1 MLSALLAVLV
11 LAVLLGS
18 VAVVSRLD
26 GTERRFRDVARA
38 RLHYGV
44 PWGTLVVLAGVA
56 CVYLFVQDGITDLSD
71 PVTIPY
77 RAWSYFYPLG
87 IVTSSFSHASLGHLL
102 GNLIAAAVVA
112 PIAEY
117 AWGHYPDDG
126 VPSWRANPWIRALV
140 IFPLAVFAIGILTS
154 LFALGPVIGFSGL
167 VFAFAGFAIVRYPIP
182 TLVATIGLQGALVT
196 IYNSIRTPVFVYVA
210 QPSPPTSPSWA
221 DVAIQG
227 HALGFFIGIVLGL
240 ALLERRGGRPTA
252 FRIWI
257 AVLLYAFSKGL
268 WQIYWF
274 GEGNTYLLFRGPG
287 VVIVAA
293 LAIVITLAVS
303 GTDRNV
309 VPDRFERALA
319 PIRSSSEVSDRD
331 VRSDDR
337 DSGTRL
343 GRLLGL
349 EVRPKADRDSTVDRL
364 GRVREIATGAT
375 DGATRRTAPGSRRVG
390 FVAVVLVLAVLSG
403 MAIPV
408 NFLLLESDSG
418 ADRATVEVE
427 DYTIEYVEEADHELV
442 SGIGIEAVEDDAG
455 LTASGVVVS
464 SEARHAWIEAVTSQR
479 LAFSGSET
487 VTVGGLGW
495 RETVHVER
503 EGWEPVGNDT
513 VYQVWLWQD
522 GDQPRHAYESEP
534 SRADVLIDDRTVS
547 ILPDDGEFLLAVESR
562 ETGDV
567 STAPVPVEN
576 ESVDVGGLTFDH
588 DNETV
593 YASSNGTEV
602 AVASAETY
610 E

>member
-1 MLSALLAVLV
+1 MLSAVLTVFV

-18 VAVVSRLD
+18 VAVVARLESTD
-26 GTERRFRDVARA
+26 RRFRDVARA

-44 PWGTLVVLAGVA
+44 PWGTLVVLGGVV
-56 CVYLFVQDGITDLSD
+56 CVYLFVQDGVTDLYD

-87 IVTSSFSHASLGHLL
+87 IVTSSFSHASFGHLL

-117 AWGHYPDDG
+117 AWGHYPDGD
-126 VPSWRANPWIRALV
+126 VPSWRANPWIRAVV
-140 IFPLAVFAIGILTS
+140 IFPLAVVAIGILTS

-167 VFAFAGFAIVRYPIP
+167 VYAFAGFAIVRYPIP
-182 TLVATIGLQGALVT
+182 TLVATIGLQGAVVT
-196 IYNSIRTPVFVYVA
+196 IYNSIRDPILVYVA
-210 QPSPPTSPSWA
+210 QPSPPSSPSWA

-227 HALGFFIGIVLGL
+227 HALGFFIGLVLAL

-252 FRIWI
+252 FRVWI

-287 VVIVAA
+287 VVIVAT

-303 GTDRNV
+303 DTDQHV
-309 VPDRFERALA
+309 VPERLERAL
-319 PIRSSSEVSDRD
+319 PDVLSSSEHPHGHGSTDGRRLATPLDRL
-331 VRSDDR
+331 R
-337 DSGTRL
+337 
-343 GRLLGL
+343 GL
-349 EVRPKADRDSTVDRL
+349 ESKGEHGSTVDRL
-364 GRVREIATGAT
+364 ARVCDIATGARG
-375 DGATRRTAPGSRRVG
+375 DGAGRQTGPRSRQVG
-390 FVAVVLVLAVLSG
+390 VVAVLLVLAVLAG
-403 MAIPV
+403 MAIPFNV
-408 NFLLLESDSG
+408 LVLEDDAD

-427 DYTIEYVEEADHELV
+427 DYTVEYVEEADHELV

-464 SEARHAWIEAVTSQR
+464 STERHAWIEAVTSQR

-487 VTVGGLGW
+487 ITVGGPGW

-522 GDQPRHAYESEP
+522 GDQPRHVYESEG
-534 SRADVLIDDRTVS
+534 SQADVLIDDRTVS
-547 ILPDDGEFLLAVESR
+547 IVPDDGAFRLSVESL
-562 ETGDV
+562 ETGDL
-567 STAPVPVEN
+567 STTQVPDEN
-576 ESVDVGGLTFDH
+576 ESVDAGGLTFDRQ
-588 DNETV
+588 NETV
-593 YASSNGTEV
+593 YAVSNGTEV